1 MQFSVD
7 KSTLASKLSDVV
19 SVLGVRQ
26 TIPSLNGV
34 IFEITDQG
42 VLRLRSSNGDV
53 QLLELLEL
61 EKFQP
66 GAILLPGK
74 QLLSI
79 VQSAP
84 NGPLVFIEDET
95 RVHVKA
101 QQVTFK
107 ITKMAYDQFPPFPNH
122 PPSIGQIAGIDL
134 REALESVLVSVVKGE
149 EHPVL
154 GGVNFCFEGENL
166 TLYST
171 DRYRVSKS
179 IVNWQPKQPLTKSIL
194 VKGTVLNLV
203 LRSFLEKP
211 TVDLC
216 AAFGFGKDD
225 QPQEEEF
232 DAQLFGI
239 NSTEQFLTSKVLDVS
254 KYPPVSQ
261 LFETTYQTEV
271 VVNREQIVESLER
284 ASVVAQV
291 GRPVKLNLTSDK
303 IEISA
308 GDEAEAD
315 IFEIVDVNSSNVAE
329 NLTVHFNPSYLI
341 DGIRAIREPYLRIQ
355 IQDEIKPVEFTG
367 RETPD
372 ASDNP
377 KYRYILVPVRFSGA

>member
-1 MQFSVD
+1 MQFTVE
-7 KSTLASKLSDVV
+7 KSALTSKLSDVV

-26 TIPSLNGV
+26 IIPSLNGV
-34 IFEITDQG
+34 VFELSEQG

-53 QLLELLEL
+53 QLVELLEL
-61 EKFQP
+61 EKFEP

-84 NGPLVFIEDET
+84 NGPLVFKDDQT

-107 ITKMAYDQFPPFPNH
+107 ITKMAYDQFPPFPDH
-122 PPSIGQIAGIDL
+122 PSSIGQIPGVEL
-134 REALESVLVSVVKGE
+134 REALESVLVSVMKGE
-149 EHPVL
+149 EHQVL
-154 GGVNFCFEGENL
+154 SGVLFNFEGENL
-166 TLYST
+166 TLYAT
-171 DRYRVSKS
+171 DRYRVSKAIAS
-179 IVNWQPKQPLTKSIL
+179 WQPNQPLTKSIL
-194 VKGTVLNLV
+194 VKGSVLNLV

-211 TVDLC
+211 NLDLC

-225 QPQEEEF
+225 QPQAQEF

-239 NSTEQFLTSKVLDVS
+239 NSTEQFLTTKVLDVS
-254 KYPPVSQ
+254 KYPPVFQ
-261 LFETTYQTEV
+261 LFDVTYETEI
-271 VVNREQIVESLER
+271 VVNREQILESLER

-291 GRPVKLNLTSDK
+291 GKPVKLHFNQRT

-315 IFEIVDVNSSNVAE
+315 IFEIVEVDLSNAPE
-329 NLTVHFNPSYLI
+329 NLTVHFNPGYLI
-341 DGIRAIREPYLRIQ
+341 DGIRAVKDPYLRIQ
-355 IQDEIKPVEFTG
+355 IRDEIKPIEFTG
-367 RETPD
+367 RQTPD
-372 ASDNP
+372 SPDNP
-377 KYRYILVPVRFSGA
+377 KFRYILVPVRFSGA